1 MEKKVILTN
10 GTRTIISHIQN
21 KTKQLRYKPYTFQK
35 AYLKIY
41 QRHKC
46 EKPNYKISRSKQV
59 EIT

>member
-1 MEKKVILTN
+1 M
-10 GTRTIISHIQN
+10 QN